1 MGEER
6 PRALSA
12 STMCEAFQTTVSE
25 RADEPALRLKDSDFE
40 ASWAEY
46 AETVWRR
53 AAGLA
58 TLGVGRGDTVGFM
71 LVNRPAFHL
80 TDCAAMHLGAT
91 CFSVYNTSSPEQ
103 IEYVVGDA
111 ASRVVITEQQ
121 FLERVLEAR
130 ERVETLEHVV
140 VVDGDAPAG
149 TISLAELEAMGDP
162 GFDFEASWR
171 AVEPDDVLC
180 LIYTSG
186 TTGPPKGVQLTHANM
201 IADWQCCD
209 RVHAATPGGRS
220 ISFLP
225 SAHVADRW
233 SQLYAQM
240 IYGTTVHC
248 CPDPRQMVA
257 YTIEVRP
264 TLWGGVPRIW
274 EKLKTAL
281 EAAMEGEQD
290 AEKRRATESAM
301 EVGRR
306 RVAAYMAGEVPA
318 ELQAEWEQ
326 ADERVFSKVRELL
339 GLDQVEQFAVG
350 AAPVPVDVLEF
361 FLAMGIEIRELW
373 GMSEL
378 SSAATLNPPGAV
390 RVGTVG
396 PPLPGVEIKLAE
408 DGEVLVRG
416 PIVMKGYRNMPERTA
431 ETIDADGWL
440 TSGDI
445 GEFDEAGYLKIVDRK
460 KELIISAAGKNMSP
474 ASIEAKLKSASPLIA
489 QAVAIGD
496 ARPYNVALLTL
507 DLEYLAARGAEPD
520 DPEIEAEVERAVA
533 AANERMSRV
542 EQIKRFKVLPGEWA
556 PGGEE
561 LTPTM
566 KLRRRPIE
574 RRYETEIESLYD
586 G

>member
-1 MGEER
+1 
-6 PRALSA
+6 
-12 STMCEAFQTTVSE
+12 MCEAFQATVAE
-25 RADEPALRLKDSDFE
+25 RPGGPALRLKDSDYE
-40 ASWAEY
+40 ASFGEY
-46 AETVWRR
+46 AETARRR

-58 TLGVGRGDTVGFM
+58 ALGVGRGDTIGFM

-91 CFSVYNTSSPEQ
+91 CFSIYNTSSPEQ
-103 IEYVVGDA
+103 IEYLIADA
-111 ASRVVITEQQ
+111 ANRVIVTEQA
-121 FLERVLEAR
+121 FLDRVLAAR
-130 ERVETLEHVV
+130 ERVATLEHVI
-140 VVDGDAPAG
+140 VVDGEPASG
-149 TISLAELEAMGDP
+149 TIGLGELEALGQE
-162 GFDFEASWR
+162 GFDFEAAWR

-201 IADWQCCD
+201 IAEWRACD
-209 RVHAATPGGRS
+209 QVHAGSQGGRS

-233 SQLYAQM
+233 SQLYSQM
-240 IYGTTVHC
+240 IYGTCVHC

-264 TLWGGVPRIW
+264 TFWGGVPRIW

-281 EAAMEGEQD
+281 EAAMEAEED
-290 AEKRRATESAM
+290 AAKRARTEWAM
-301 EVGRR
+301 EIGRR
-306 RVAAYMAGEVPA
+306 RVAAYVAGEIPA
-318 ELQAEWEQ
+318 DLQAEWEQ
-326 ADERVFSKVRELL
+326 ADERVFARLREML
-339 GLDQVEQFAVG
+339 GLSEVEQFAVG
-350 AAPVPVDVLEF
+350 AAPVPVEVLEF
-361 FLAMGIEIRELW
+361 FLAMGIEICELW

-378 SSAATLNPPGAV
+378 SSAATLNPPGKV

-396 PPLPGVEIKLAE
+396 PPLPGIEIKLAE

-431 ETIDADGWL
+431 EALGDDGWL
-440 TSGDI
+440 ASGDI
-445 GEFDEAGYLKIVDRK
+445 GEFDEAGYLRIVDRK
-460 KELIISAAGKNMSP
+460 KELIIGASGKNMSP
-474 ASIEAKLKSASPLIA
+474 AAIEAKLKSASPLIA

-496 ARPYNVALLTL
+496 RRPYNVALLTL
-507 DLEYLAARGAEPD
+507 DLEYLGARGAGAE
-520 DPEIEAEVERAVA
+520 DPEILAEVERAVA

-542 EQIKRFKVLPGEWA
+542 EQIKRYRVLPGEWA

-566 KLRRRPIE
+566 KLRRRPLE
-574 RRYETEIESLYD
+574 RSADFSGCAPI